1 MRVNNKN
8 LKNEIKLKI
17 INKFGQNISLNK
29 LYETILRRIVYDIK
43 ANLSE
48 TTTYFIKQI
57 KRKLYM
63 CCNIVIQ
70 YFYFIDLLLL
80 HVFIADIKENCTE
93 ELVILNKLLQEHT
106 QKLSFLTILV
116 EEQSKLQKLLKQRI
130 MSKVNYIY
138 ICKHYIHNI

>member
-1 MRVNNKN
+1 MEYITEHTCCRHTQIHLQRIKLDCKYMRINNKN

-43 ANLSE
+43 ANLNE

-63 CCNIVIQ
+63 
-70 YFYFIDLLLL
+70 
-80 HVFIADIKENCTE
+80 
-93 ELVILNKLLQEHT
+93 LQ
-106 QKLSFLTILV
+106 
-116 EEQSKLQKLLKQRI
+116 
-130 MSKVNYIY
+130 
-138 ICKHYIHNI
+138 